1 MRSDPVAGLAARPSL
16 WQRLAPDRVSAV
28 VLVLALVAVAA
39 AAVPLFEWA
48 VLDATFPGGAQS
60 RCDGRGACWLFV
72 AERLP
77 QFLSGYYPP
86 PERWRLYLIAGLLA
100 AWCAMLLRPAFRHR
114 LDVAIGAIACVLAAG
129 YVLAAGGVF
138 GLPKVET
145 NLWGGLFVT
154 LMLSLTAMVV
164 SFPAGVALA
173 LARHSQNPL
182 LRGLASAFVEI
193 IRGVPLLAILFL
205 AVVLIPLFIPA
216 DSGIGLFARVVVG
229 LCLYASAYMAEAIRG
244 SLQSIP
250 RGQFDAAGALGLSF
264 WPAMRLV
271 ILPQVMRRAMP
282 NIINTFIQVLK
293 DSTLVLIVGV
303 FDLLGMV
310 NLAVSDPK
318 WMANSTEGFVFAGLV
333 FFVLCFSMSRLSLLV
348 ERLLAKGEGR
358 VPQPG

>member
-1 MRSDPVAGLAARPSL
+1 VGRARSQSFWR
-16 WQRLAPDRVSAV
+16 RLAPDRASAV
-28 VLVLALVAVAA
+28 ALLLALLVVGVAA
-39 AAVPLFEWA
+39 PPIFEWA
-48 VLDATFPGGAQS
+48 VLDATFPGSAHP
-60 RCDGRGACWLFV
+60 RCQARGACWLFV

-77 QFLSGYYPP
+77 QFLYGYYPA
-86 PERWRLYLIAGLLA
+86 PERWRIHAIAA
-100 AWCAMLLRPAFRHR
+100 IVAVWCAVLLVPAFRRR
-114 LDVAIGAIACVLAAG
+114 LDVAIGAICVGLAAG
-129 YVLAAGGVF
+129 YVLAAGGMF
-138 GLPKVET
+138 GLPRVET

-154 LMLSLTAMVV
+154 LMLSSTAMVA

-173 LARHSQNPL
+173 LARHGRNPM
-182 LRGLASAFVEI
+182 LRALAGAFVEV

-205 AVVLIPLFIPA
+205 AVVLIPLFVPA
-216 DSGIGLFARVVVG
+216 DGGIGLFARVVVG

-250 RGQFDAAGALGLSF
+250 RAQFDAAAAMGLRY

-271 ILPQVMRRAMP
+271 ILPQVMRRAVP
-282 NIINTFIQVLK
+282 NIINTFIQILK

-333 FFVLCFSMSRLSLLV
+333 FFVLCFTMSRLSLRV
-348 ERLLAKGEGR
+348 ERLLSKGEGR
-358 VPQPG
+358 VP